1 MSKNTEPKFLMTIR
15 LLQRGGKIT
24 LGNWKN
30 LVMDDQGRIGT
41 ELTVNGEEG
50 YIGLLQIPFNEFVGL
65 CEKLDDSELES

>member
-30 LVMDDQGRIGT
+30 LVMDDQDRIGT

>member
-1 MSKNTEPKFLMTIR
+1 MTIR

-30 LVMDDQGRIGT
+30 LVMDDQDRIGT

>member
-41 ELTVNGEEG
+41 ALTVNGEEG

>member
-1 MSKNTEPKFLMTIR
+1 MTIR

>member
-1 MSKNTEPKFLMTIR
+1 M
-15 LLQRGGKIT
+15 LQRGGKIT